1 MLMMM
6 KSSVREEVHV
16 VREVLE
22 GALPPEV
29 ATAAMFA
36 ALSRWQGGVPSNLQD
51 VLDLCHG
58 PLREILER
66 RVGDVVTGELMK
78 RLDRVLV
85 NGDRTGTDI
94 PLDIDV
100 ELDGEPSITIT
111 MPIVWR
117 EPVSV
122 LIISGR
128 STFSARLEASLG
140 AARLHTTLATTVHEI
155 RRTTFSEAP
164 LLALVD
170 CVSPPE
176 ISQADLA
183 SALKDLPD
191 QVLVVIWGEDQSF
204 GEALAPH
211 LLASDVESVALSRH
225 EGIGPLLD
233 LILSRYKEE

>member
-1 MLMMM
+1 MMHP
-6 KSSVREEVHV
+6 SVREEVHV

-36 ALSRWQGGVPSNLQD
+36 ALARWEGGVPATRED
-51 VLDLCHG
+51 VLDLCRG
-58 PLREILER
+58 PLQEILLR
-66 RVGDVVTGELMK
+66 RVGEVVTGELLA

-85 NGDRTGTDI
+85 HGDRTGTDI

-100 ELDGEPSITIT
+100 ELDGEPSITMT

-122 LIISGR
+122 LVVSGR
-128 STFSARLEASLG
+128 STFAARLEASLG
-140 AARLHTTLATTVHEI
+140 ASRIHTTLASDVHDI
-155 RRTTFSEAP
+155 RRATFAEAP

-170 CVSPPE
+170 CVAPAP
-176 ISQADLA
+176 LA
-183 SALKDLPD
+183 AQELAAALKDLPD
-191 QVLVVIWGEDQSF
+191 QVLVVIWGEDQAF
-204 GEALAPH
+204 GAEVVPQLDAQG
-211 LLASDVESVALSRH
+211 VNSVRLSRG

-233 LILSRYKEE
+233 LILSRYKAE

>member
-1 MLMMM
+1 MQT
-6 KSSVREEVHV
+6 SVREEVHV

-36 ALSRWQGGVPSNLQD
+36 ALSRWEGGVPSSRQD

-58 PLREILER
+58 PLKEILLR
-66 RVGDVVTGELMK
+66 RVGDLVTDELLN

-85 NGDRTGTDI
+85 HGDRTGTDI
-94 PLDIDV
+94 PLDIDI

-140 AARLHTTLATTVHEI
+140 AARLHTTLATSVHEI
-155 RRTTFSEAP
+155 RRATFSEAP

-170 CVSPPE
+170 CVSPPDVSE
-176 ISQADLA
+176 AELA

-191 QVLVVIWGEDQSF
+191 QVLVVIWGEDEPC

-211 LLASDVESVALSRH
+211 LLACNVESVTLARS

>member
-1 MLMMM
+1 MHP
-6 KSSVREEVHV
+6 SVKEEVHV

-36 ALSRWQGGVPSNLQD
+36 ALARWEGGVPSTRED

-58 PLREILER
+58 PLSEILLR
-66 RVGDVVTGELMK
+66 RVGDVVTGELMG
-78 RLDRVLV
+78 RLDRVLIH
-85 NGDRTGTDI
+85 GDRTGTDI

-122 LIISGR
+122 LIVSGR
-128 STFSARLEASLG
+128 STFAARLEASLG
-140 AARLHTTLATTVHEI
+140 AARIHTTLGATAHDI
-155 RRTTFSEAP
+155 RRATFAEAP
-164 LLALVD
+164 LIALVD
-170 CVSPPE
+170 CVAAPAMQPE
-176 ISQADLA
+176 ELA
-183 SALKDLPD
+183 VALKGLPD
-191 QVLVVIWGEDQSF
+191 QVLVVVWGEE
-204 GEALAPH
+204 EAYAAQLATH
-211 LLASDVESVALSRH
+211 LDVAGVEGIRLARG